1 MTVVDAVAVA
11 VVIVVVVPVPETFVK
26 IIEKEP
32 LLN

>member
-1 MTVVDAVAVA
+1 MTVVDAVAVV

-26 IIEKEP
+26 IIEKEH

>member
-26 IIEKEP
+26 IIEKEH

>member
-26 IIEKEP
+26 MIEKEH

>member
-1 MTVVDAVAVA
+1 MTVAEGVAVA

-26 IIEKEP
+26 MIEKEH